1 MTDSPRQQWLG
12 LSLLGAALALGL
24 VVSALVGA
32 HALTRIKLSHQT
44 IEVKGYAE
52 KRVTS
57 DWAVW
62 MATFSVRTPALA
74 ASYRTLSEQ
83 RTRVLAFLESQG
95 LSAKGVAMAAVDV
108 VTEHRRDEKGEETD
122 EVTGYRLTQGL
133 SVSTGD
139 VLLVDQV
146 SRESS
151 ALLGEG
157 IEFQSDAPACYCTK
171 LDDLKLAMSGPAD
184 VAVPATVAESAPA
197 DVAVPATVA
206 ESAPADVAV
215 PATVAESATSGTGG
229 RVGALASASQGV
241 FQITPVHST
250 EVSDYGKYDTS
261 TIEKAVK
268 ASVTVEYSL
277 H

>member
-12 LSLLGAALALGL
+12 LFLLGAALALGL
-24 VVSALVGA
+24 VSAALVGA

-74 ASYRTLSEQ
+74 DGYRTLSEQ

-139 VLLVDQV
+139 VLLVEQV

-157 IEFQSDAPACYCTK
+157 IEFQSDAPAYDCTK
-171 LDDLKLAMSGPAD
+171 LDDLKLAMLGE
-184 VAVPATVAESAPA
+184 ATRNARQRAE
-197 DVAVPATVA
+197 TL
-206 ESAPADVAV
+206 
-215 PATVAESATSGTGG
+215 TSGSGG

-268 ASVTVEYSL
+268 AVVTVEYSL